1 MKYLYVI
8 IVQLVAMSA
17 YAQLDVPSWLLPDT
31 LGQYVA
37 INGQMMLSKD
47 SLETSGTISIIRHGK
62 EDDMYHFITE
72 RNGTFI
78 IYLPANGHYS
88 VRFEKKGHISKSI
101 DVFTVNVPKKA
112 WKSTFAIDLVA
123 YMEPQPLGFDENV
136 SKIPCNIVKYSPE
149 VKFFIFDEEFETIR
163 RQALDKEIRRCKET
177 KTLAGVKF

>member
-1 MKYLYVI
+1 MRYLYFI
-8 IVQLVAMSA
+8 LVQFVAMSA

-37 INGQMMLSKD
+37 INGQMMLSSD
-47 SLETSGTISIIRHGK
+47 SLETSGYVSIIRHGK
-62 EDDMYHFITE
+62 QDDMYHFSTE

-88 VRFEKKGHISKSI
+88 VRFEKKGHISKTI

-123 YMEPQPLGFDENV
+123 YMEKQPLGFDENI
-136 SKIPCNIVKYSPE
+136 SKIPYNIVKYSPE

-163 RQALDKEIRRCKET
+163 RQALDKEIQRCTQAKA
-177 KTLAGVKF
+177 LSGVKF

>member
-1 MKYLYVI
+1 MRYLYFI

-37 INGQMMLSKD
+37 INGQMMSSTD
-47 SLETSGTISIIRHGK
+47 SMETSGFVSIIRHGK
-62 EDDMYHFITE
+62 EDDIYHFNTE
-72 RNGTFI
+72 KNGTFI

-101 DVFTVNVPKKA
+101 DVFTVNVPRKV
-112 WKSTFAIDLVA
+112 WKNTFAIDLVA
-123 YMEPQPLGFDENV
+123 YMEPQPPGFDESI
-136 SKIPCNIVKYSPE
+136 SKIPYNIVKYSPE
-149 VKFFIFDEEFETIR
+149 MKFFIFDEEFETIR
-163 RQALDKEIRRCKET
+163 RQALDKEIQRCKEA